1 MLIEKSEDIVFPCW
15 DVFVQQVASV
25 GRGETDFRINLQTVW
40 FVETFELYQDQ
51 QASPVCSRRLWMNS
65 YFSSSF
71 NKFAKRTPAS
81 AIRFRASALALV
93 L

>member
-51 QASPVCSRRLWMNS
+51 QASPV
-65 YFSSSF
+65 
-71 NKFAKRTPAS
+71 
-81 AIRFRASALALV
+81 
-93 L
+93 